1 RLSHEPNSLHFSTFG
16 WFVGRCRR
24 LLQQAA
30 NGVNPGEVLTITF
43 NLIAGKTFTNAVNSL
58 NAALTTPNNSN
69 SGLRIGIHVQGFAGG
84 GSESFINGD
93 KIVEPGPGPG
103 AVPEPASLALLAL
116 GSVGLGGFGLRRRK
130 SLNRSTAA

>member
-1 RLSHEPNSLHFSTFG
+1 M
-16 WFVGRCRR
+16 
-24 LLQQAA
+24 
-30 NGVNPGEVLTITF
+30 
-43 NLIAGKTFTNAVNSL
+43 
-58 NAALTTPNNSN
+58 AALRPQ
-69 SGLRIGIHVQGFAGG
+69 HK
-84 GSESFINGD
+84 ESNGD